1 MQNLSFAGKLIF
13 FKTLVI
19 SNIVH
24 LALVKVIPIS
34 VILELDKINK
44 HFILK
49 NGNCKIKQDTLCK
62 DYENGGL
69 KNLDI
74 TFKIISLQ
82 RSWVNDFMIVA
93 HMTGN

>member
-1 MQNLSFAGKLIF
+1 M
-13 FKTLVI
+13 
-19 SNIVH
+19 
-24 LALVKVIPIS
+24 
-34 VILELDKINK
+34 E
-44 HFILK
+44 

-82 RSWVNDFMIVA
+82 RSWVNDFMIA